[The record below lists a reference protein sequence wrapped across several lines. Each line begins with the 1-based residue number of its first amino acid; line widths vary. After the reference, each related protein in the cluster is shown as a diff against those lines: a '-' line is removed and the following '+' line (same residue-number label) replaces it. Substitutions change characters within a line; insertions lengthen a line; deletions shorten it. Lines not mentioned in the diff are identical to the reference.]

1 MLFLSLNYNVPLLQI
16 VIDEADRTLDMG
28 FAETIRSIV
37 SNLPNER
44 QTLLFS
50 ATQTRFVSKLKQ
62 KYELDD

>member
-1 MLFLSLNYNVPLLQI
+1 MLFLSLNYKDLLLQI

-62 KYELDD
+62 KYELGD